1 MKSYDWLIDV
11 SDDYDGLIV
20 YVTFNPYDYEDSLD
34 VVYDQWENEEGQEID
49 DTYFEVDGVT
59 VNIDPGSFF
68 IESKDDECISK
79 VLEYIDKIVSL

>member
-34 VVYDQWENEEGQEID
+34 TVYDQWENEEGQVID

-59 VNIDPGSFF
+59 VNIDSGSFF
-68 IESKDDECISK
+68 IESKDDKHISK
-79 VLEYIDKIVSL
+79 VLEYIDKAVAS

>member
-11 SDDYDGLIV
+11 SYDYDGLIV

-34 VVYDQWENEEGQEID
+34 VVYDQWENEEGQVID

-59 VNIDPGSFF
+59 VNMNSDSFF
-68 IESKDDECISK
+68 IESKDDKYISK
-79 VLEYIDKIVSL
+79 VLEYIDKAVSL

>member
-34 VVYDQWENEEGQEID
+34 TVYDQWENEEGQVID

-59 VNIDPGSFF
+59 VSMDSSSFF
-68 IESKDDECISK
+68 IESKDDEHISK
-79 VLEYIDKIVSL
+79 VLEYIDKAVS

>member
-1 MKSYDWLIDV
+1 MKEYDWLRDV

-34 VVYDQWENEEGQEID
+34 TVYDQWENEEGQVID

-59 VNIDPGSFF
+59 VNMDSSSFF

-79 VLEYIDKIVSL
+79 VLEYIDKAVS

>member
-1 MKSYDWLIDV
+1 MKSYDWLKDV
-11 SDDYDGLIV
+11 SYDYDGLIV

-59 VNIDPGSFF
+59 VNIDSGSFF
-68 IESKDDECISK
+68 IESKDDKHISK
-79 VLEYIDKIVSL
+79 VLEYIDKAVSL

>member
-59 VNIDPGSFF
+59 VNIDSGSFF
-68 IESKDDECISK
+68 IESKDDE
-79 VLEYIDKIVSL
+79 